1 MKNDLTLRADIQK
14 ALEWEP
20 IVDPAGIGVAVKDG
34 VVTLLGTVDSLPC
47 RWAVE
52 HAVLR
57 VRGVKAVANELEV
70 RLPSAYERQDE
81 QIARAA
87 LAALDADVSVPRG
100 AVRVMVRHGK
110 VVLRGE
116 VDWKYQRDA
125 AVAAVRNLAGVKEI
139 ANEILLNVRERPG
152 DLKRRVEEAL
162 ARSSEIDPGTMTV
175 DLVAG
180 RIVLRGAART
190 WGEREE
196 AERLAWAAP
205 GVVAVENELVVRLPD
220 VVKA

>member
-1 MKNDLTLRADIQK
+1 
-14 ALEWEP
+14 
-20 IVDPAGIGVAVKDG
+20 
-34 VVTLLGTVDSLPC
+34 
-47 RWAVE
+47 
-52 HAVLR
+52 
-57 VRGVKAVANELEV
+57 
-70 RLPSAYERQDE
+70 
-81 QIARAA
+81 
-87 LAALDADVSVPRG
+87 
-100 AVRVMVRHGK
+100 
-110 VVLRGE
+110 
-116 VDWKYQRDA
+116 
-125 AVAAVRNLAGVKEI
+125 VKEI

-220 VVKA
+220 VVEA